1 MSEAARSAALPT
13 ATEPRMPHVSRF
25 QVRAGMWL
33 VAIGV
38 LVFVIGAKPEWLKLD
53 RSPVIGFVQIAVFL
67 FGLGIIAIGGWM
79 GFNALWAGKEKT
91 IAADIGM
98 RLVATGYVVA
108 LFAGLADVF
117 GLGSHPLPQV
127 PFFAP
132 SQSLGVQLGQAIMVL
147 GLLMFTPY
155 HRHSPQR

>member
-1 MSEAARSAALPT
+1 MAEASRSAALPT
-13 ATEPRMPHVSRF
+13 PTQPRIPSVSRF
-25 QVRAGMWL
+25 QVRAGIWL

-38 LVFVIGAKPEWLKLD
+38 VVFVIGAKPEWLNLD

-67 FGLGIIAIGGWM
+67 VGLAIIAAGGAM
-79 GFNALWAGKEKT
+79 SLNALWAGREKS

-108 LFAGLADVF
+108 LFAGM
-117 GLGSHPLPQV
+117 PQV
-127 PFFAP
+127 PFFGP
-132 SQSLGVQLGQAIMVL
+132 WQSLGVQIGQVIMVI

-155 HRHSPQR
+155 HRHTPQG